1 VREDVGA
8 RKRECIHKTE
18 NDAAILS
25 RCDYHYYPCFLPVL
39 LVLNSMRFRP
49 VSRARRNNLCALDKY
64 WGRRLIFDKSPE
76 SKESAKH
83 INKSKLLFTLIH
95 LTRRAPCSAQRRI
108 LSYIPIQT
116 LEGKKEERDRM
127 CRKKRK
133 KTYQRREK
141 RQACIRIKGS
151 HMRQLCE

>member
-1 VREDVGA
+1 MREEVGA
-8 RKRECIHKTE
+8 RKRECIHKAE
-18 NDAAILS
+18 NDAASLQFS
-25 RCDYHYYPCFLPVL
+25 ADATTTTQLLVL
-39 LVLNSMRFRP
+39 LVLNSMRFKP

-95 LTRRAPCSAQRRI
+95 LTRRALCNAQRRV

-133 KTYQRREK
+133 KTYQRETSGLHSHK
-141 RQACIRIKGS
+141 RIAYAPA
-151 HMRQLCE
+151 L